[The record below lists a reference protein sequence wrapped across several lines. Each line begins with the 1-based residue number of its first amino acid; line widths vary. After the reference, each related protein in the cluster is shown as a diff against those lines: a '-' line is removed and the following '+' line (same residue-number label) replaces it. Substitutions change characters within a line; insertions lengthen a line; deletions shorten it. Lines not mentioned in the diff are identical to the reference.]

1 MIDPI
6 TLLAFLPAALALNLT
21 PGADMTFC
29 LGQGLKGGPR
39 AAIAASAG
47 IAAGCMVHVV
57 IAALGLG
64 ALVNTH
70 PAAFGAIRWAGVAY
84 LLWLAFRALTTPLAP
99 PGEAAA
105 ATGRAF
111 LQGLLT
117 NLLNPKVILFVL
129 AFLPQFTDAA
139 RPLLPQFLILGGI
152 IAGGGFVINAV
163 VGIAAGRIGRG
174 LVRSPRAGLWLSRI
188 TATIFGALAV
198 RLAMVQR

>member
-6 TLLAFLPAALALNLT
+6 ALLAFLPAALALNLT

-29 LGQGLKGGPR
+29 LGQGLRGGPR

-47 IAAGCMVHVV
+47 IALGCMVHVV

-64 ALVNTH
+64 ALVNSH

-84 LLWLAFRALTTPLAP
+84 LLWLAFRTLTTPFAP
-99 PGEAAA
+99 PGTAGAAG
-105 ATGRAF
+105 GRAF

-152 IAGGGFVINAV
+152 IALGGLVINAA
-163 VGIAAGRIGRG
+163 VGIAAGRIGQG
-174 LVRSPRAGLWLSRI
+174 FVRSPRAGLWLSRI
-188 TATIFGALAV
+188 TATIFGALAL
-198 RLAMVQR
+198 RLAMIQR